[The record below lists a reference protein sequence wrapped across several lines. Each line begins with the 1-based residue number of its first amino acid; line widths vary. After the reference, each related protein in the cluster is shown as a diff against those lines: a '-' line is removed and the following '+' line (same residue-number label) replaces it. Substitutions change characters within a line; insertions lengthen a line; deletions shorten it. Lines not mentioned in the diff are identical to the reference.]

1 LLIIVTRS
9 FVFVWNICVLI
20 RVTRIYFLLFFVDKV
35 YWSSIIVTRTFAPGQ
50 IKRANYSNLQGSKTI
65 MVTCMQR
72 ANYSNLHAWSAL
84 PVIMACNLHA
94 CRKVELPKSPW
105 ANYVGVARINAR
117 RTRRHIY
124 EWCGRHKAWSI
135 VCTYPPLL
143 YFRFTFGYII

>member
-1 LLIIVTRS
+1 MVTRL
-9 FVFVWNICVLI
+9 FAFAWNICVPI
-20 RVTRIYFLLFFVDKV
+20 IVTRIYFLLFVDKV

-94 CRKVELPKSPW
+94 YRKVELPKSPW

-117 RTRRHIY
+117 RTRRQKRTSHASAWTRIMG
-124 EWCGRHKAWSI
+124 WC
-135 VCTYPPLL
+135 VCSTWLQNKLL
-143 YFRFTFGYII
+143 CS